1 MFTYRVESRVGGCA
15 RKGGFMRGD
24 IETNTMHTVWGL
36 FPFSIRETPYL
47 MMIIKPVR
55 STVAKTV

>member
-1 MFTYRVESRVGGCA
+1 
-15 RKGGFMRGD
+15 MRGD
-24 IETNTMHTVWGL
+24 METNTMHTVWGL

>member
-1 MFTYRVESRVGGCA
+1 
-15 RKGGFMRGD
+15 MRGD
-24 IETNTMHTVWGL
+24 METNTMHTVWGL
-36 FPFSIRETPYL
+36 FPFSIRGTPHL